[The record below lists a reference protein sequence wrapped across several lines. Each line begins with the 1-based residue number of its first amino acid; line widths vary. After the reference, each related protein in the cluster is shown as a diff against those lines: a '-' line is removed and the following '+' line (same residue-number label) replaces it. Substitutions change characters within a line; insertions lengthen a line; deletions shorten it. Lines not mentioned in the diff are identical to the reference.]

1 MAAKVSPS
9 ESKEEIPRD
18 LPSRLTTK
26 QEGRN
31 NNFQDIACRRR
42 SVPPRIL
49 DPQEHMEPFGTSKS
63 LNKTDRREQKNRE
76 TQWQEHRP
84 QIWLVDKTEEKLSIL
99 RGRDSERKLTG
110 SLGASYRKNWTP
122 ITERVTPKNG
132 AESSFF
138 FQNTKVFVIHM
149 GKQNKP
155 NRQNPAAPEGGCKLT
170 GWGSTSPTNSE

>member
-84 QIWLVDKTEEKLSIL
+84 QIWLVDKTEENNQAILCGNNWKYFPITLEPFLVTLDTLSL
-99 RGRDSERKLTG
+99 KNNLESG
-110 SLGASYRKNWTP
+110 SLKRL
-122 ITERVTPKNG
+122 PKLYTSN
-132 AESSFF
+132 
-138 FQNTKVFVIHM
+138 
-149 GKQNKP
+149 
-155 NRQNPAAPEGGCKLT
+155 NPAQANIQGFEIHIVK
-170 GWGSTSPTNSE
+170 